1 MSRLSTTF
9 GRMLDAL
16 AAFAAIV
23 VLVMVAIVTADVILR
38 NLTRAG
44 LPWANEVSEYA
55 LYLVTMLSAPWLLR
69 HGRHVRVDLVSTAV
83 PHSVARWMEIVADL
97 LGLAV
102 CLIFASYGAIMTWQ
116 SFQLGSITIKNL
128 VFPEWWL
135 LTPLPFAFL
144 LLATEF
150 VFRLHRTATGDG
162 PPGLPAER
170 SH

>member
-1 MSRLSTTF
+1 MSRLSTAF
-9 GRMLDAL
+9 GRILDAI
-16 AAFAAIV
+16 AALAAIV

-38 NLTRAG
+38 NVTRVG

-55 LYLVTMLSAPWLLR
+55 LYLITMLSAPWLLH

-83 PHSVARWMEIVADL
+83 SHRVARWMEVAADL
-97 LGLAV
+97 LGLGV
-102 CLIFASYGAIMTWQ
+102 CLIFVGYGAIMTWQ

-144 LLATEF
+144 LLAIEF
-150 VFRLHRTATGDG
+150 VFRLHRTAAGDG
-162 PPGLPAER
+162 PPGLSAER